1 MMDILKNQRGQGVWE
16 YMVIL
21 IGIAVVA
28 VAVSAGLKT
37 GMVGGDGS
45 GGVTSTMTGKLDSL
59 ANTITTQ

>member
-21 IGIAVVA
+21 IGIAIVA

-37 GMVGGDGS
+37 GMVGDGS
-45 GGVTSTMTGKLDSL
+45 GGVTATMTNKLDSL
-59 ANTITTQ
+59 ANTITTE